1 MSFILLEVMQAINQS
16 TRAAPIQY
24 LLISSLLKN
33 LNFEYSEIYTM
44 LKILTILLNLLIQA
58 CDPLATV
65 GVAWVTCLPRMSEF

>member
-44 LKILTILLNLLIQA
+44 LKILTILFNLLIQA
-58 CDPLATV
+58 CDL
-65 GVAWVTCLPRMSEF
+65 LL

>member
-44 LKILTILLNLLIQA
+44 LKILTILFNLLIQA
-58 CDPLATV
+58 CDPL
-65 GVAWVTCLPRMSEF
+65 L